1 MLERLRG
8 LMPPRLRGTGALVLA
23 CAGLALVSGAVAGP
37 AIAQSYTYARTG
49 TNDPGQ
55 CAAGKGPAVM
65 LEVRGLKSGE
75 GNLFVR
81 AYPAR
86 KSDWLKSKRYVIRI
100 DAAPRAGKVD
110 VCVPLPAPGAYA
122 IAVQHDVNGN
132 RSTDISTDGAGMSNN
147 PGFKT
152 FLGIPRPPSVESVRF
167 DAGSG
172 VTRMTI
178 RMVYL

>member
-1 MLERLRG
+1 MFERPSG
-8 LMPPRLRGTGALVLA
+8 LMPPRSRGKGALAIA

-37 AIAQSYTYARTG
+37 AIAQNYAYARTG
-49 TNDPGQ
+49 ANEPGA

-65 LEVRGLKSGE
+65 VEVRGLKSAE

-86 KSDWLKSKRYVIRI
+86 KSDWLKSKRYLIRI
-100 DAAPRAGKVD
+100 DAAPRTGKVD